1 MFGGDEVSSLVFD
14 LGTFN
19 HRIGYSGEDSPKCV
33 YQPII
38 GENSGKYY
46 FNEYGLRYNKPGT
59 KVYSC
64 MNLDGTIKDIDMFGK
79 ILDNLLKESMTL
91 DLTDHPVLFSEP
103 SLHNKENRI
112 KITEYMFEKY
122 KIPAIYICKNAVLSG
137 FSCGRSTCLV
147 FDSGHNI
154 TYAVP
159 VNEGYALQK
168 CLIKNNIAGDY
179 ITQLLEK
186 KLNSKNIVINPFYA
200 FKREKNGDQFKT
212 TFINNEELKLYDKS
226 YETFWKREIVRDIKE
241 ACLITN
247 DEPLKYDSEKDIF
260 IPTSIPQELIYDLPD
275 GNTINLVEDRNTILE
290 RMFNPIK
297 DIEGFNGYHQM
308 VNEAISKADLEI
320 KKELYSNI
328 FLCGG
333 NTLFSGFAERF
344 QKQISSSNKQLFKL
358 KIITHPSNTERKFS
372 TWIGGSILSSLGT
385 FHQLWLSK
393 AEFEEHGTNIIERKC
408 A

>member
-226 YETFWKREIVRDIKE
+226 YEIFWKREIVRDIKE

>member
-38 GENSGKYY
+38 GVNSDKYY

-200 FKREKNGDQFKT
+200 FKREKDGDQFKT

-260 IPTSIPQELIYDLPD
+260 IPTSIPQELVYDLPD

-297 DIEGFNGYHQM
+297 DIEGFSGYHQM

-393 AEFEEHGTNIIERKC
+393 AEFEEHGAMIIERKC

>member
-38 GENSGKYY
+38 GVNSDKYY

-297 DIEGFNGYHQM
+297 DIEGFSGYHQM

-393 AEFEEHGTNIIERKC
+393 AEFEEHGAMIIERKC